1 MKSYE
6 PIQPDKVSIFWPKA
20 NDEGTSIEGVHEQI
34 EPGQYREVL
43 VLRTAIGIRKV
54 SVTARVAAVLP
65 KMKLGARYRFTYA
78 GTTPL
83 PSGQHVKEIRI
94 DRVRDDTPDALGA
107 ENSREPGDEAE
118 APF

>member
-1 MKSYE
+1 MTRYE
-6 PIQPDKVSIFWPKA
+6 PIQPDEVSVFWPKA
-20 NDEGTSIEGVHEQI
+20 HDESTSIEGVYEQL
-34 EPGQYREVL
+34 EPGKYQPIL
-43 VLRTAIGIRKV
+43 VLRTAAGIRKV

-65 KMKLGARYRFTYA
+65 KMKLGARYRFTYT

-83 PSGQHVKEIRI
+83 PGGQHVKEIRI
-94 DRVRDDTPDALGA
+94 DRVREDAPDVLGA